1 MKKLFF
7 THILGILLILF
18 SINAVSAGLCKYSDG
33 YYHDCRYYSGTYQT
47 QYDYGVH
54 NQGVYGRGF
63 DNGYNVGYRSGYDYG
78 YYSSSRGYTQGYRY
92 SFEKRQ
98 YQTSQEYY
106 RLKWSS
112 Y

>member
-7 THILGILLILF
+7 SIILGIFIVLL
-18 SINAVSAGLCKYSDG
+18 SSSAVSAGLCKYPDG
-33 YYHDCRYYSGTYQT
+33 YYHDCVYYYGVYPTP
-47 QYDYGVH
+47 YDYESYNLGS
-54 NQGVYGRGF
+54 YSRGF
-63 DNGYNVGYRSGYDYG
+63 DNGYQVGYRAGYDYG
-78 YYSSSRGYTQGYRY
+78 YYSGSRGYTQGYQY
-92 SFEKRQ
+92 TYEKRH